1 MAPDNETPT
10 PLAGPGGDAPSSRTQ
25 QALAAFVGQEF
36 RSPVAA
42 IIGYLDFL
50 LADVRASTLK
60 DAVADLQRMRLAATH
75 LDDMVNRLVDRS
87 DADHRE
93 TVEERLALHSRLR
106 HDLRTPLNAIK
117 GYGEL
122 LIEEAHDGEHDAVLS
137 DLERVLDLTNRL
149 LGQFDRLLELAG
161 ISEDRG
167 EQADE
172 ESRMAAEIVSRVLA
186 TVRPIEADD
195 AAERPLISSRLLVV
209 DDTGADRELLSRRLQ
224 RDGHQVA
231 TADTGETALELLA
244 EGGFDLVLLDLML
257 PGMSGF
263 EVLSQLKSD
272 PHTRS
277 IPVIMISALDEI
289 DSTVRCI
296 EAGAEDYLSKPFN
309 PVLLRARVG
318 ACLER
323 KRLHDRERAITSQ
336 LRAEK
341 ERSEALLLQILPRP
355 IVERMRA
362 GETLI
367 ADHIPDATILFS
379 DLVNFTALSRDLAP
393 QEMVKLLDLLF
404 SRFDK
409 LAERAGLEKIK
420 TIGDGYMVAG
430 GVLEPRRDHAEAV
443 AEIALAMHTAAADT
457 SRILGMVTDPLW
469 LRIGMHSGPLVAGV
483 IGTQKFVYD
492 VWGDTVNT
500 ASRMEKYGAP
510 GRVHVSAATRGRL
523 GDKFRFEARDQ
534 FEVKGKGMMETFFLN
549 AL

>member
-1 MAPDNETPT
+1 MTGRPT
-10 PLAGPGGDAPSSRTQ
+10 PLAEPGDEAPSSRAQ
-25 QALAAFVGQEF
+25 QALAAFVRQEF

-50 LADVRASTLK
+50 LADARASTLE
-60 DAVADLQRMRLAATH
+60 DAVSDLQHMRLAATH
-75 LDDMVNRLVDRS
+75 LDEMVNRLVERS
-87 DADHRE
+87 GVDHRE
-93 TVEERLALHSRLR
+93 TGEDRVALHSRLR

-122 LIEEAHDGEHDAVLS
+122 LIEEARDGEHDAVLP

-161 ISEDRG
+161 ISDDRHERVDED
-167 EQADE
+167 
-172 ESRMAAEIVSRVLA
+172 SRLAAEIVGRVLA
-186 TVRPIEADD
+186 TVKPIEADD

-209 DDTGADRELLSRRLQ
+209 DDTAADRELLSRRLQ
-224 RDGHQVA
+224 RDGHEVV
-231 TADTGETALELLA
+231 TADTGETALELVA
-244 EGGFDLVLLDLML
+244 ASGFDLVLLDLML

-272 PHTRS
+272 VHTRA

-289 DSTVRCI
+289 DSAVRCI

-318 ACLER
+318 ACLDR
-323 KRLHDRERAITSQ
+323 KRLHDRERAITNE

-341 ERSEALLLQILPRP
+341 ERSEALLLQILPRQ

-362 GETLI
+362 GEMLI

-393 QEMVKLLDLLF
+393 QETVKLLDLLF
-404 SRFDK
+404 SRFDE
-409 LAERAGLEKIK
+409 LTERAGLEKIK
-420 TIGDGYMVAG
+420 TIGDGYMIAG
-430 GVLEPRRDHAEAV
+430 GVLEPRRDHAEAM
-443 AEIALAMHTAAADT
+443 AEIALAMHDAAADT
-457 SRILGMVTDPLW
+457 SRTLGMLSAPLQ
-469 LRIGMHSGPLVAGV
+469 LRIGLHTGPLVAGV

-510 GRVHVSAATRGRL
+510 DRVHVSAATRGRL

-534 FEVKGKGMMETFFLN
+534 LEVKGKGTMETFFLDP
-549 AL
+549 L